1 MGSMEEKLISLD
13 TARHFRIFFGTLA
26 SCSASGTLRSSLPW
40 GIWLSHLLELLRT
53 FGSRGSL
60 DLQTPQCLYCITT
73 LNICWKGNAND
84 ITIISPSEERALPL
98 RDAGGW
104 NIVSTFNVIFL
115 SRFALTI
122 LLILER
128 IALAF

>member
-40 GIWLSHLLELLRT
+40 GIWLSHLLEFLRT
-53 FGSRGSL
+53 FGSRGSF
-60 DLQTPQCLYCITT
+60 DLQATQCLYCITT
-73 LNICWKGNAND
+73 LNICWKRNAND
-84 ITIISPSEERALPL
+84 ITLIRPSGVRALPL
-98 RDAGGW
+98 RDAGGR
-104 NIVSTFNVIFL
+104 NIVSTFNIMLL

-122 LLILER
+122 LVSLSHSPS
-128 IALAF
+128 